1 MNDFNGITND
11 LLASIFEYSSPIDI
25 LRLSETSKR
34 SHRLI
39 IRLDR
44 TLYKNFFNLVIATKE
59 FNTPTQS
66 LLERI
71 SNLDSKLIQKYL
83 NGIDTSEC
91 MNDMDFYKTLMV
103 KILFAYPTNKYPS
116 KECHWMIS
124 LPVWKASY
132 YHIKKDIQRQKIMKQ
147 ELMNI
152 PWELEFKSMPSGAG
166 YEEGLFARFQTD
178 NHIHISSFQITY
190 PWRLMH
196 NHNIKVAEYPPLI
209 PKRLPNGAWKLE
221 NVYVTYTQS
230 GPMDCPLPLIDN
242 ELYL

>member
-11 LLASIFEYSSPIDI
+11 LLASIFEYSSPNDI

-34 SHRLI
+34 MHRLVI
-39 IRLDR
+39 QLDQI
-44 TLYKNFFNLVIATKE
+44 LYKNLFNLVIATKE
-59 FNTPTQS
+59 FNTPTHG

-71 SNLDSKLIQKYL
+71 SNLDSTLIQKYL

-124 LPVWKASY
+124 LPEWKASY
-132 YHIKKDIQRQKIMKQ
+132 YHINKDILRKRIMKQ

-152 PWELEFKSMPSGAG
+152 SWKFQFKSMPFEEG
-166 YEEGLFARFQTD
+166 YEEGLVARFQTD
-178 NHIHISSFQITY
+178 QHLHISSFQITY

-196 NHNIKVAEYPPLI
+196 NHNIQVAEYPPLI

-221 NVYVTYTQS
+221 NVYVILTQL
-230 GPMDCPLPLIDN
+230 GPVDCPLPLIDN
-242 ELYL
+242 ELY